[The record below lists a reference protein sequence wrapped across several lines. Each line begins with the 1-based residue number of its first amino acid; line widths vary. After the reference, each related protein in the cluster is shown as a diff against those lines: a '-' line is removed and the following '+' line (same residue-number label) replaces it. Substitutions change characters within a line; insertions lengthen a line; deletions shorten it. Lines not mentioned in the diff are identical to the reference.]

1 MKYIKPSII
10 EIFTTLLLQG
20 KPIEVEKDY
29 WWDEGGHRDENG
41 KEFKPTP
48 KPFFPYFERYLTEKK
63 LKNCINI
70 SDYEDKN
77 IIAVEDTPKEKKKFR
92 RFLERYIK
100 NYREGKLKPD
110 GFVNYFPYMKNLD
123 YMREVL
129 YNLSDGFKQ
138 KNIVLYSYRLLR
150 ENKFKKDSDS
160 LANEKLRLSEFL
172 LDLFFLPKRKELIVI
187 KPHMEKGG
195 MRVLGNMVLVADIK
209 LLEHPDTI
217 YNTLARQLFKG
228 QSRRLTGKDLR
239 PHLKFSYNPRKEN
252 YSKNAY
258 ISLDENKIRLT
269 KKQYHMVYLI
279 ANKEKNYDS
288 KGKTM
293 KWNINKKA
301 KKILKDKDFELIIH
315 DGFNYSL
322 NEKMVDYNKNSQFIN

>member
-1 MKYIKPSII
+1 
-10 EIFTTLLLQG
+10 
-20 KPIEVEKDY
+20 
-29 WWDEGGHRDENG
+29 
-41 KEFKPTP
+41 
-48 KPFFPYFERYLTEKK
+48 
-63 LKNCINI
+63 
-70 SDYEDKN
+70 
-77 IIAVEDTPKEKKKFR
+77 
-92 RFLERYIK
+92 
-100 NYREGKLKPD
+100 
-110 GFVNYFPYMKNLD
+110 MKNLD

-138 KNIVLYSYRLLR
+138 KNLVLYSYRLLK

-172 LDLFFLPKRKELIVI
+172 LDTYFHPKRKELIVI

-293 KWNINKKA
+293 KWNINKKV
-301 KKILKDKDFELIIH
+301 KEGLKDKDFELIIH
-315 DGFNYSL
+315 DGSYYSL
-322 NEKMVDYNKNSQFIN
+322 NKKMINYNKNSQFIN